1 MVNHKT
7 HRLAAFVQSWQGSEL
22 EAHYLGFFECFNRQ
36 QFFEAHEVLEALWLV
51 RRGTPRDL
59 FYKGLIQLA
68 GAFVHV
74 QKNRP
79 QPASALLEQARGNL
93 QPYGPFCDRLNVAVL
108 IERIGGWLRCV
119 QAGNGSG
126 LLGPG
131 QTPFIELQSPRP

>member
-1 MVNHKT
+1 M
-7 HRLAAFVQSWQGSEL
+7 
-22 EAHYLGFFECFNRQ
+22 
-36 QFFEAHEVLEALWLV
+36 LEALWLV
-51 RRGTPRDL
+51 RRGTPRHL

-119 QAGNGSG
+119 QAGDGSG
-126 LLGPG
+126 LLAPG